1 MRLKA
6 ENSKNGESR
15 FITLEGELAELIG
28 RRRARRQ
35 VNTKT
40 GVMLCDLVFHR
51 DGTPIL
57 DFRKAWAMATRRAGV
72 PGRLFHDLRRTSV
85 RNMIRA
91 GVPERVAMQVSGHK
105 TRSMLDRY
113 NIVSEKDLREALQ
126 KTQTYLA
133 TTASDELKRM
143 PVQIQRPQ

>member
-1 MRLKA
+1 
-6 ENSKNGESR
+6 
-15 FITLEGELAELIG
+15 
-28 RRRARRQ
+28 
-35 VNTKT
+35 
-40 GVMLCDLVFHR
+40 
-51 DGTPIL
+51 
-57 DFRKAWAMATRRAGV
+57 
-72 PGRLFHDLRRTSV
+72 
-85 RNMIRA
+85 
-91 GVPERVAMQVSGHK
+91 MQVSGHK